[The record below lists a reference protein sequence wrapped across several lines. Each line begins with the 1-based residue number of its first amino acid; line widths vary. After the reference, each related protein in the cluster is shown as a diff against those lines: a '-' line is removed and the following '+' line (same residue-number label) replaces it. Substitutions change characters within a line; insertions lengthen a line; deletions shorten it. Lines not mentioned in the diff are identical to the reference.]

1 LRVFQT
7 SAGSPVP
14 EGLTIVR
21 RSDTA
26 QGELHLTVKP
36 VQRSSACPGCA
47 RRSDRIHSHYER
59 RPRDLPWHG
68 RIVRMTLRVRRFR
81 CGTPACTVRIFA
93 ERLPGVV
100 ASRAQRS
107 VRLADSQRAIG
118 LAAGGEPGSRLA
130 HRLAMPVSG
139 DSLLRMIRSAPVPD
153 FIAPTI
159 VGIDDWAW
167 RRGQRY
173 GTIICDL
180 ERNRVLDLL
189 PDRNADSVAGWL
201 RRYPGIQ
208 VVARDRAGLYADG
221 ARRGAPDAVQ
231 VADRWHLL
239 RGLGD
244 ALREAV
250 GRHRGAVSAA
260 VKSMTGTQARLPP
273 AAPGLARLRTGRK
286 SARRERWEEICRL
299 RAQGHPVSHIA
310 GLTGISQ
317 RTVQRWLAA
326 GGEPEH
332 IRPSSSSHLLAPY
345 EDWLESRWQ
354 AGCQVGQQLWRDLK
368 EHGYRGSRNSIAR
381 WAARRRARDNL
392 QTTAEQ
398 PTRTGWKAPSRRRCA
413 WYLSRDPG
421 QIDADARAFLHHLYA
436 QAPELCTVAGLA
448 AEFIALLD
456 GNDVTRLDRWLE
468 QAADSEVASFAAG
481 IARDIDAV
489 KGAIT
494 TRWTTSPVEGQINR
508 VKAIKRQMYG
518 RADYQLLR
526 QRVLLAA

>member
-1 LRVFQT
+1 MFQT

-47 RRSDRIHSHYER
+47 RRSSRIHSHYER

-81 CGTPACTVRIFA
+81 CGTPACKVRIFA

-180 ERNRVLDLL
+180 ERNRVC
-189 PDRNADSVAGWL
+189 G
-201 RRYPGIQ
+201 
-208 VVARDRAGLYADG
+208 
-221 ARRGAPDAVQ
+221 
-231 VADRWHLL
+231 
-239 RGLGD
+239 
-244 ALREAV
+244 
-250 GRHRGAVSAA
+250 
-260 VKSMTGTQARLPP
+260 
-273 AAPGLARLRTGRK
+273 
-286 SARRERWEEICRL
+286 
-299 RAQGHPVSHIA
+299 
-310 GLTGISQ
+310 
-317 RTVQRWLAA
+317 
-326 GGEPEH
+326 
-332 IRPSSSSHLLAPY
+332 
-345 EDWLESRWQ
+345 
-354 AGCQVGQQLWRDLK
+354 
-368 EHGYRGSRNSIAR
+368 
-381 WAARRRARDNL
+381 
-392 QTTAEQ
+392 
-398 PTRTGWKAPSRRRCA
+398 
-413 WYLSRDPG
+413 
-421 QIDADARAFLHHLYA
+421 F
-436 QAPELCTVAGLA
+436 
-448 AEFIALLD
+448 
-456 GNDVTRLDRWLE
+456 
-468 QAADSEVASFAAG
+468 AS
-481 IARDIDAV
+481 
-489 KGAIT
+489 
-494 TRWTTSPVEGQINR
+494 
-508 VKAIKRQMYG
+508 
-518 RADYQLLR
+518 
-526 QRVLLAA
+526 